1 MRAHDGRGA
10 RRWALATTLTI
21 ATLAVAACGTT
32 VPVSQVSQAQNADG
46 LTVGTTPGTAQES
59 RATTTAGPD
68 DLPGAVSTTAASGVV
83 SGHAPTAGA
92 GASPARGAAGAPVI
106 STGTGAAHGTIK
118 VGALTANGAGKYQSS
133 LGFKG
138 ASGGDQVAMTKSVVT
153 YINAHGGF
161 GGRTIQLVSYDLDV
175 ASFAADANT
184 AMQAACTYF
193 TQDNKVVAVASI
205 VALIPESFYQCM
217 AKAHVPVVMAD
228 EGVSSDFFR
237 RYASAAYMPS
247 GPSYTR
253 LLADSVDALWNAG
266 WLTPKSVVGVVGYDT
281 TDVHSIVDNGL
292 VPALQRH
299 GLKLTTRMYTSTT
312 TDAASEYSAGVL
324 SFRSKGV
331 DRVFFAP
338 GGQPVYFALAA
349 EQQAY
354 HPRYELG
361 SLEYPTVLA
370 ANLPADQ
377 LSGSM
382 GLAWLPYLDLPSDAW
397 STVTTPGIAEC
408 RKAVAGAHQ
417 DLSSGTNLG
426 AATWICDDMMFLR
439 DAFNA
444 GATPDE
450 AGIRR
455 AVESLGTTVRPA
467 ATFRTTLAQGRT
479 HDGASQYRLIAF
491 QDSCACYK
499 YVSPVRPLR

>member
-1 MRAHDGRGA
+1 M
-10 RRWALATTLTI
+10 
-21 ATLAVAACGTT
+21 
-32 VPVSQVSQAQNADG
+32 
-46 LTVGTTPGTAQES
+46 
-59 RATTTAGPD
+59 
-68 DLPGAVSTTAASGVV
+68 
-83 SGHAPTAGA
+83 
-92 GASPARGAAGAPVI
+92 
-106 STGTGAAHGTIK
+106 
-118 VGALTANGAGKYQSS
+118 LTANGAGKYQSS

-161 GGRTIQLVSYDLDV
+161 GGRTIQLVSYDLNP

-205 VALIPESFYQCM
+205 VALIPENFYECL
-217 AKAHVPVVMAD
+217 ANAHVPVVMAD
-228 EGVSSDFFR
+228 EGLSSDFFR
-237 RYASAAYMPS
+237 RYPNTAYMPS

-253 LLADSVDALWNAG
+253 LLADSVDALWKAG
-266 WLTPKSVVGVVGYDT
+266 WLSAQSKVGVVGYDT
-281 TDVHSIVDNGL
+281 TDVHNIVDKGL

-299 GLKLTTRMYTSTT
+299 GLTLTAGMYTSTT
-312 TDAASEYSAGVL
+312 SGAASEYGDGVL
-324 SFRSKGV
+324 SFRTKGV

-338 GGQPVYFALAA
+338 GGQPIYFALAA
-349 EQQAY
+349 EQQGY

-382 GLAWLPYLDLPSDAW
+382 GLAWLPYLDLPPAAW
-397 STVTTPGIAEC
+397 PTVTTPGIAEC

-426 AATWICDDMMFLR
+426 AATWICDDWMFLR

-450 AGIRR
+450 LGIRR
-455 AVESLGTTVRPA
+455 AAESLANTVTAA
-467 ATFRTTLAQGRT
+467 ATFRSSFAPGRT
-479 HDGASQYRLIAF
+479 HDGAAAYRLIAF
-491 QDSCACYK
+491 QDACSCYK
-499 YVSPVRPLR
+499 YISAPRPMP